1 MSTSSPHRPH
11 RLLLHACCG
20 PCLLE
25 PLDALV
31 LEAEE
36 VTIAFANP
44 NIHPAEEYVRRRDT
58 LVGYALQAG
67 VDVVELPYDPAAW
80 EQAVAPLGDAG
91 AARCRA
97 CYRLR
102 LELAAQMAAAGGY
115 DALATTLSVSPYQD
129 QAAINEEGRR
139 AATDAG
145 IAWLDRDF
153 RDRYP
158 DATARSRELGMY
170 RQNYCGCVYSEAE
183 ADAER
188 QARREAR
195 TAEKAA
201 PRAPTQEG

>member
-1 MSTSSPHRPH
+1 M
-11 RLLLHACCG
+11 
-20 PCLLE
+20 
-25 PLDALV
+25 
-31 LEAEE
+31 
-36 VTIAFANP
+36 
-44 NIHPAEEYVRRRDT
+44 
-58 LVGYALQAG
+58 
-67 VDVVELPYDPAAW
+67 
-80 EQAVAPLGDAG
+80 
-91 AARCRA
+91 
-97 CYRLR
+97 
-102 LELAAQMAAAGGY
+102 
-115 DALATTLSVSPYQD
+115 SPYQD

-195 TAEKAA
+195 AAEKAV
-201 PRAPTQEG
+201 PYVRTPHCGPG